1 MYGLSNMVLFYI
13 LGIDLPEFYGLM
25 SFILNYIPEFGP
37 IIAITI
43 PIPVIILDSRIPNP
57 GHTLLVALCGLS
69 AIKMFWSNVVE
80 VKLIESDD
88 RMTMHPVVT
97 LFSIGIFGLIWGP
110 TGMMLSVPFMG
121 ILKAAFV
128 SESVPRRYST
138 VFQSVIGGGY
148 TEELDNTLTASV
160 SAYDLE
166 YEDAP

>member
-1 MYGLSNMVLFYI
+1 MKRVTVLAKAAAPKAMKAMKRVNVIAKKAAAPKAMKAMKRVSILAKAAAPKAMKAMKRVNILAKAAAAPKAMKAMKRVNTLAKAAAPKAMKAFFLV

-80 VKLIESDD
+80 VKLIESD
-88 RMTMHPVVT
+88 
-97 LFSIGIFGLIWGP
+97 
-110 TGMMLSVPFMG
+110 
-121 ILKAAFV
+121 
-128 SESVPRRYST
+128 
-138 VFQSVIGGGY
+138 
-148 TEELDNTLTASV
+148 
-160 SAYDLE
+160 
-166 YEDAP
+166 